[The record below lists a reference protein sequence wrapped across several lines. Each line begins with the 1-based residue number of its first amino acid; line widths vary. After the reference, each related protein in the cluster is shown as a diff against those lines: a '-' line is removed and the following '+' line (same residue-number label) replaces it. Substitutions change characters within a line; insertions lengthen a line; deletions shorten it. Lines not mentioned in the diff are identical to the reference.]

1 MVVRFLMLKIVL
13 RFRLLRIKSLYIIN
27 LITTKNKGNYMVNPT
42 SRSQD
47 AKIAHLQGQLAG
59 VRGALAAKIA
69 SLQPMD
75 RIEDLE
81 VRPNPFKRSVNTS
94 APSQEAQASPKAE
107 RSWSVGSTVCSFLS
121 ATISRIASY
130 VRAPFIFIG
139 SLFSSLFRSNTQ
151 EPALERHEA
160 QTFLGRGRLDSDD
173 DDYVAPKI
181 AAPQQPSKAP
191 QAFAPLKKGLE
202 NRGKKITQTQEK
214 TGQLAKAAQAR
225 YEASEAELET
235 TRAQAEKDLAAQ
247 YKVCSLFGLGWV
259 QKMVTK

>member
-1 MVVRFLMLKIVL
+1 VL
-13 RFRLLRIKSLYIIN
+13 RFKLLNIKSIYIIN
-27 LITTKNKGNYMVNPT
+27 LITTKNKGNYMINPT
-42 SRSQD
+42 SGSQD
-47 AKIAHLQGQLAG
+47 ATIAHLQNQLAG
-59 VRGALAAKIA
+59 VRGALAAKIV

-81 VRPNPFKRSVNTS
+81 ERPTPSPISVNS

-121 ATISRIASY
+121 ATMSSIASY
-130 VRAPFIFIG
+130 VHATFIFIG

-160 QTFLGRGRLDSDD
+160 QTFLGRNRLDSDD
-173 DDYVAPKI
+173 DDYDYAAPKI

-202 NRGKKITQTQEK
+202 NRGKKITKIQEK
-214 TGQLAKAAQAR
+214 TGQLAKAAEAR
-225 YEASEAELET
+225 YEASKAELET

-247 YKVCSLFGLGWV
+247 YKVCSRFGLGWV
-259 QKMVTK
+259 HKIVTKF